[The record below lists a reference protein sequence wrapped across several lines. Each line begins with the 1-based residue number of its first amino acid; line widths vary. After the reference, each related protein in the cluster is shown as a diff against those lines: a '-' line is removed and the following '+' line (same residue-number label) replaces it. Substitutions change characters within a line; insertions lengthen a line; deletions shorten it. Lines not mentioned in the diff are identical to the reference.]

1 MTTREL
7 KKLSRGEL
15 LEMLL
20 MQTKRVEKLEAELE
34 ETKKQLEDRN
44 IKIAKAGSIAEA
56 SLQLNGVFDAAQS
69 AADQYL
75 ENIKNLWHK
84 TEVICAKKEAESEAL
99 LKRSK
104 ELLLNAEA
112 KQKA

>member
-1 MTTREL
+1 MTTKEL

-20 MQTKRVEKLEAELE
+20 MQTKRVEELEAQLE
-34 ETKKQLEDRN
+34 EAKKQLEDKN
-44 IKIAKAGSIAEA
+44 IKIAKTGSVAEA
-56 SLQLNGVFDAAQS
+56 ALQLNGVFEAAQN

-75 ENIKNLWHK
+75 ENIQNLWHK
-84 TEVICAKKEAESEAL
+84 TEVICAKKEAESEELLKKSKAL
-99 LKRSK
+99 LLS
-104 ELLLNAEA
+104 AES